1 LYIAMPTS
9 STSCSAA
16 APPTAEGNTTRP
28 PSGKGPPAT
37 PSSSPSG
44 GSGTSA
50 SFKTILNSRG
60 YVLGK
65 TLGTGTYGKV
75 KYAHSLRLKHPVAV
89 KIVSRKV
96 AKDVHLKFLPRE
108 LDALRCLH
116 HRNIIQLVDVLE
128 TQEHMYIIMEL
139 AEGGDLLDYIN
150 KKRFLAEED
159 AKGLFHD
166 LVDGLVECHR
176 LRFVHR
182 DLKCENMLLS
192 RNFRLKISDFG
203 FARRFTETQKLQTY
217 CGSYAYAAPEI
228 IIGEPYLGPT
238 ADIWS
243 IGVILYAMVCGKL
256 PFKDKDAKSL
266 LSDVASKLHFP
277 SRIND
282 QCRDLIK
289 GILRFN
295 PQDRLTLEE
304 IKTHP
309 WMVMRPISTPSLT
322 PELPVDHLPPPLPL
336 RTYKQRSVDESRP
349 TTPLEFVESE
359 TTLPPPIPPRSNEPS
374 PPAHQSVGSQ
384 TIPTTS

>member
-1 LYIAMPTS
+1 MPTS
-9 STSCSAA
+9 STSGSAA
-16 APPTAEGNTTRP
+16 TAEKSTTRP
-28 PSGKGPPAT
+28 PSATATATAT
-37 PSSSPSG
+37 PTP
-44 GSGTSA
+44 A
-50 SFKTILNSRG
+50 VAFKSLLNARG

-75 KYAHSLRLKHPVAV
+75 KFAHSLRLRHPVAV

-108 LDALRCLH
+108 LDALRSLRH
-116 HRNIIQLVDVLE
+116 KNIIELIEVLE
-128 TQEHMYIIMEL
+128 TQDHVYIVMEL

-150 KKRFLAEED
+150 KKRFLDDED

-192 RNFRLKISDFG
+192 KNYCLKISDFG
-203 FARRFTETQKLQTY
+203 FARRFTDTQKLQTY

-228 IIGEPYLGPT
+228 IIGEPYLGRM

-256 PFKDKDAKSL
+256 PFKDKDAKTM

-277 SRIND
+277 SRID
-282 QCRDLIK
+282 DKCKDLIK
-289 GILRFN
+289 GILKYN
-295 PQDRLTLEE
+295 PKDRLTLEE
-304 IKTHP
+304 IKSHP
-309 WMVMRPISTPSLT
+309 WMSRTVRKKLQPVCSKPLASDSPPPVPPRTYKQTIS
-322 PELPVDHLPPPLPL
+322 LPPPLE
-336 RTYKQRSVDESRP
+336 TIM
-349 TTPLEFVESE
+349 SE
-359 TTLPPPIPPRSNEPS
+359 TTLPPPIPARTHKRPE
-374 PPAHQSVGSQ
+374 SQ
-384 TIPTTS
+384 AEATAMD

>member
-1 LYIAMPTS
+1 MPTS
-9 STSCSAA
+9 STSGAA
-16 APPTAEGNTTRP
+16 AAAEKSTTRP
-28 PSGKGPPAT
+28 PSTATAPAT
-37 PSSSPSG
+37 PTP
-44 GSGTSA
+44 A
-50 SFKTILNSRG
+50 VAFKSILNSRG

-75 KYAHSLRLKHPVAV
+75 KFAHSLRLRHPVAV

-108 LDALRCLH
+108 LDALRSLKH
-116 HRNIIQLVDVLE
+116 KNIIQLIEVLE
-128 TQEHMYIIMEL
+128 TQDHVYIVMEL

-150 KKRFLAEED
+150 KKRFLDDED

-192 RNFRLKISDFG
+192 KNYRLKISDFG
-203 FARRFTETQKLQTY
+203 FARRFTDTQKLQTY

-228 IIGEPYLGPT
+228 IVGEPYLGRM

-256 PFKDKDAKSL
+256 PFKDKDAKTL

-277 SRIND
+277 SRID
-282 QCRDLIK
+282 DKCKDLIK
-289 GILRFN
+289 GILKYN

-304 IKTHP
+304 IKSHP
-309 WMVMRPISTPSLT
+309 WMSRTAGKKLQPVGSKPIPSDSPPPIPPRT
-322 PELPVDHLPPPLPL
+322 YKKTISLPPPLE
-336 RTYKQRSVDESRP
+336 TIM
-349 TTPLEFVESE
+349 SE
-359 TTLPPPIPPRSNEPS
+359 TTLPPPIPPRTPRGPE
-374 PPAHQSVGSQ
+374 SQ
-384 TIPTTS
+384 AEATPLN